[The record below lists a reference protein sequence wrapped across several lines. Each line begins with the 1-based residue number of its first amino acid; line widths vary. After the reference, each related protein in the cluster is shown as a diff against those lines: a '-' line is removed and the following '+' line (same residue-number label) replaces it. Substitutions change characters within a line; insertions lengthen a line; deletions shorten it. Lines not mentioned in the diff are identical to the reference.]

1 MADPRIKK
9 LAQVLV
15 HYSLELQPGEE
26 FCLNTSPLAE
36 ELSLAVYKEAISTG
50 AHISV
55 LNSLPG
61 AEEIFYKYAGETH
74 FGHIPPFRRIVV
86 EQFSARLII
95 LAPHNTREL
104 SNIDPERKRY
114 ASRAKAGLFETF
126 WERSARGAF
135 KWCDTVY
142 PTAALAQE
150 ADMSLREY
158 QDFVY
163 GAGLLDAPDPMAAWK
178 EERERQRELTGWL
191 AGKNQVQL
199 AGPDIDLSLSIQER
213 PFGEYN
219 GKFNFPDGEIAT
231 SPVES
236 SADGWARFSYPVIYG
251 GQEVDGVELYFE
263 EGKVV
268 KEKAGK
274 GQNLLTSLLDADA
287 GSRYLGELGIG
298 TNYKIQRFTK
308 NMLFDEK
315 MGGTIHLAVGAGL
328 PTAGGKNKSSIHW
341 DMLCDMSK
349 SEIIVDGDLFYKD
362 GRFRV

>member
-1 MADPRIKK
+1 MTDPRISK

-15 HYSLELQPGEE
+15 RYSLELQPGEE
-26 FCLNTSPLAE
+26 FCLETSPVAE
-36 ELSLAVYKEAISTG
+36 ELSLAVYKEALLAG

-55 LNSLPG
+55 LNNLPG
-61 AEEIFYKYAGETH
+61 TEELFFKYAGEAQLEH
-74 FGHIPPFRRIVV
+74 VPPFRRMVV
-86 EQFSARLII
+86 EQFPARLII
-95 LAPHNTREL
+95 LAPINTRGL
-104 SNIDPERKRY
+104 SNIDPERKRR
-114 ASRAKAGLFETF
+114 ASKARAGLFETF

-150 ADMSLREY
+150 ADMSLSEY

-163 GAGLLDAPDPMAAWK
+163 GAGLLDTPDPVAAWK
-178 EERERQRELTGWL
+178 EERKRQVELTGWL
-191 AGKNQVQL
+191 AGRKQVHL
-199 AGPDIDLSLSIQER
+199 SGPDINLRLSIQDR

-231 SPVES
+231 SPVEN
-236 SADGWARFSYPVIYG
+236 SANGWVRFSYPVIYG
-251 GQEVDGVELYFE
+251 GQEVEGVELYFE
-263 EGKVV
+263 DGKVV
-268 KEKAGK
+268 KENAGK
-274 GQNLLTSLLDADA
+274 GQALLTTLLDSDE

-298 TNYKIQRFTK
+298 TNFQIQRFTK

-328 PTAGGKNKSSIHW
+328 PIAGGQNKSSIHW
-341 DMLCDMSK
+341 DMLCDMLN

-362 GRFRV
+362 GRFQV